1 MGTGLYFSTLWE
13 GIRCRQSQKYF
24 CDCLQRIPSQTGS
37 TLKGKKMVLEELI
50 LFVRLGP
57 HVKGRHENGVVV
69 SPKNVSMRSCS

>member
-1 MGTGLYFSTLWE
+1 MFFHPLGRFSLQAVTR
-13 GIRCRQSQKYF
+13 IF

-50 LFVRLGP
+50 LFVRIGP
-57 HVKGRHENGVVV
+57 HLKVRHENREVV